1 MQLAERIAQLSN
13 YLEGGL
19 YERQQA
25 IRLCLLATLSG
36 ESVFLLGP
44 PGIAKSLIA
53 RRMKYAFRQAN
64 AFEYLM
70 TRFSTPEE
78 IFGPLSIQA
87 LKDEGRY
94 ERLTKGYLPDAE
106 VVFLDEIWKAGPAI
120 LNTLLT
126 AINERKFRNGDEE
139 KNIPMRLLV
148 TASNELP
155 DADNSLEALFDRM
168 LLRIWLD
175 KVQEKQ
181 NFRALLTGKSQKEE
195 NLVPDHLKIS
205 EEEYCEWQKE
215 IPKVSLP
222 DHCFELIYQ
231 LRQQIDATEKNLYVS
246 DRRWKKAVYLLQAS
260 AFFNGRNSVSPLDI
274 VLLKDCLW
282 HDMQSMNLLPQLLKS
297 LVQEDGWQQRKF
309 TREIEQVYQQWMS
322 STQDQNN
329 QDAFKVLKNNA
340 MFARKASYVLPENI
354 SEGRVTL
361 FLHRPLQLHNMKVTF
376 ITTEKKSLVNFL
388 NKGTTLSAHL
398 NGIGFAQELAAEV
411 NNLNQ
416 IQLLDVSHQASTLYL
431 QDKSAATAPTTNNK
445 EWLDKLDAI
454 QNEVQGAKY
463 QFEKQQPN
471 LFIEAHWLADV
482 EESFIKLSDKLTQLR
497 QQIMGKVAN
506 SL

>member
-1 MQLAERIAQLSN
+1 MPLAERIAQLSN
-13 YLEGGL
+13 YLESGL

-53 RRMKYAFRQAN
+53 RRMKYAFHQAN

-94 ERLTKGYLPDAE
+94 QRLTKGYLPDAE

-126 AINERKFRNGDEE
+126 AINERKFRNGDDESI
-139 KNIPMRLLV
+139 IPMRLLV

-168 LLRIWLD
+168 LVRIWLD
-175 KVQEKQ
+175 KVHEKQ
-181 NFRALLTGKSQKEE
+181 NFRALLINKTPKDES
-195 NLVPDHLKIS
+195 LVPEHLKITN
-205 EEEYCEWQKE
+205 EEYEEWQKQ
-215 IPKVSLP
+215 IPKILLP

-231 LRQQIDATEKNLYVS
+231 LRQQIDAADKQIYVS

-260 AFFNGRNSVSPLDI
+260 AFFNGRDTISPLDI

-282 HDMQSMNLLPQLLKS
+282 HDMESMNILPKLIKTILE
-297 LVQEDGWQQRKF
+297 EDGWQQRKLLH
-309 TREIEQVYQQWMS
+309 EMELLYQDWIT
-322 STQDQNN
+322 STQDQHN
-329 QDAFKVLKNNA
+329 QNALKVNKSNT
-340 MFARKASYVLPENI
+340 MFVRKPSYTLPDSI
-354 SEGRVTL
+354 HEGRLTL
-361 FLHRPLQLHNMKVTF
+361 FLHKPLQLHDIKVTF
-376 ITTEKKSLVNFL
+376 ITTDKKSLTHFL
-388 NKGTTLSAHL
+388 TKGETLSAHL
-398 NGIGFAQELAAEV
+398 NGIGFAQEIAAEI

-431 QDKSAATAPTTNNK
+431 QEHTAIVNRIDNK
-445 EWLDKLDAI
+445 EWLDKIDKI
-454 QNEVQGAKY
+454 QTDIQSMRY

-471 LFIEAHWLADV
+471 LFIEANWLADV
-482 EESFIKLSDKLTQLR
+482 EASLIKLTERLIQLR
-497 QQIMGKVAN
+497 NQITGKVVE
-506 SL
+506 

>member
-181 NFRALLTGKSQKEE
+181 NFRALLTGKSQQEE

-205 EEEYCEWQKE
+205 EEEYREWQKE

-329 QDAFKVLKNNA
+329 QGAFKVLKNNA

-354 SEGRVTL
+354 GEGRVTL

-431 QDKSAATAPTTNNK
+431 QDKNPTAAPTTNNK

-454 QNEVQGAKY
+454 QNEIQGAKY

>member
-13 YLEGGL
+13 YLESGL
-19 YERQQA
+19 YERQHA

-53 RRMKYAFRQAN
+53 RRMKYAFRHAN

-94 ERLTKGYLPDAE
+94 QRLTKGYLPDSE

-126 AINERKFRNGDEE
+126 AINERKFRNGEGE
-139 KNIPMRLLV
+139 TAIPMRLLV

-168 LLRIWLD
+168 LIRIWLD

-181 NFRALLTGKSQKEE
+181 NFRALLTGKSPQDES
-195 NLVPDHLKIS
+195 LVPEHLKIS
-205 EEEYCEWQKE
+205 DEEYYEWQLE
-215 IPKVSLP
+215 IPKIMLP

-231 LRQQIDATEKNLYVS
+231 LRQQLDATEKNLYVS

-260 AFFNGRNSVSPLDI
+260 AFFNGRNAVSPLDI
-274 VLLKDCLW
+274 ILLKDCLW
-282 HDMQSMNLLPQLLKS
+282 HDIQSMNILPQLLKS
-297 LVQEDGWQQRKF
+297 ILEEDGWQQRKLS
-309 TREIEQVYQQWMS
+309 RELEQLYQEWTS

-329 QDAFKVLKNNA
+329 QNAFKVNKSTT
-340 MFARKASYVLPENI
+340 MFGRRPSYTLPEEI
-354 SEGRVTL
+354 KEGRLTL
-361 FLHRPLQLHNMKVTF
+361 FLHKPLQLHDMKVTF
-376 ITTEKKSLVNFL
+376 ITTDKKLLTNFL
-388 NKGTTLSAHL
+388 AKGTTLSAHL
-398 NGIGFAQELAAEV
+398 NGIGFAQEIAAEIS
-411 NNLNQ
+411 NLNQ
-416 IQLLDVSHQASTLYL
+416 IQLLDVSHQPSTLYL
-431 QDKSAATAPTTNNK
+431 QEQKATVEKIENK
-445 EWLDKLDAI
+445 NWLDKLDNI
-454 QNEVQGAKY
+454 QNEIQSARY

-471 LFIEAHWLADV
+471 LFIDPSWMAGIDG
-482 EESFIKLSDKLTQLR
+482 SFIKLTEKLTQLR
-497 QQIMGKVAN
+497 NQITGKVVD
-506 SL
+506 

>member
-1 MQLAERIAQLSN
+1 MQIAERIAQLSN
-13 YLEGGL
+13 YLESGL
-19 YERQQA
+19 YERQQV
-25 IRLCLLATLSG
+25 IRLCLLATLCG

-53 RRMKYAFRQAN
+53 RRMKFAFHHAN

-94 ERLTKGYLPDAE
+94 ERLTKGYLPNAE

-139 KNIPMRLLV
+139 TSIPMRLLV

-168 LLRIWLD
+168 LVRIWLD

-181 NFRALLTGKSQKEE
+181 NFRALLTSKSSFNET
-195 NLVPDHLKIS
+195 LMPDHLKITDD
-205 EEEYCEWQKE
+205 EYHQWQKD
-215 IPKVSLP
+215 IPKVMLP

-231 LRQQIDATEKNLYVS
+231 LREQLDSTDKNLYVS

-260 AFFNGRNSVSPLDI
+260 AFFNGRDTVSPLDI

-282 HDMQSMNLLPQLLKS
+282 HDMQSMNTLPNLLKS
-297 LVQEDGWQQRKF
+297 ILQEDGWQQRKIG
-309 TREIEQVYQQWMS
+309 RELEQIYLQWMS
-322 STQDQNN
+322 STQDKNN
-329 QDAFKVLKNNA
+329 QDAFKVSKNNA
-340 MFARKASYVLPENI
+340 MFARKTSYLLPENI
-354 SEGRVTL
+354 AEGKITF

-376 ITTEKKSLVNFL
+376 ITTDTKALSTFL
-388 NKGTTLSAHL
+388 NKGTTLSVHL
-398 NGIGFAQELAAEV
+398 NGIGFALEITAEV

-416 IQLLDVSHQASTLYL
+416 IQLLDISHQSSTLYI
-431 QDKSAATAPTTNNK
+431 QEKSTTVTDST
-445 EWLDKLDAI
+445 EWIDKLDKI
-454 QNEVQGAKY
+454 QNEIQSARY

-471 LFIEAHWLADV
+471 LFIEAHWLAGI
-482 EESFIKLSDKLTQLR
+482 EESFIRLSDKLIQLR
-497 QQIMGKVAN
+497 NQISGKVAE
-506 SL
+506 

>member
-13 YLEGGL
+13 YLESGL

-53 RRMKYAFRQAN
+53 RRMKYAFRRAN

-94 ERLTKGYLPDAE
+94 QRLTKGYLPDAE

-126 AINERKFRNGDEE
+126 AINERKFRNGDNEST
-139 KNIPMRLLV
+139 IPMRLLV
-148 TASNELP
+148 TASNELS

-168 LLRIWLD
+168 LVRIWLD
-175 KVQEKQ
+175 KVHEKQ
-181 NFRALLTGKSQKEE
+181 NFRSLLTGKSPQEE
-195 NLVPDHLKIS
+195 SLVPEHLKIS
-205 EEEYCEWQKE
+205 DEEYLQWQQL
-215 IPKVSLP
+215 IPTITLP

-231 LRQQIDATEKNLYVS
+231 LRQQLDATDKHLYVS

-260 AFFNGRNSVSPLDI
+260 AFFNGRSAVSPLDI
-274 VLLKDCLW
+274 ILLKDCLW
-282 HDMQSMNLLPQLLKS
+282 HDMQSMNALPKLLTTLL
-297 LVQEDGWQQRKF
+297 EEEGWQQRKLM
-309 TREIEQVYQQWMS
+309 REMALLYQDWTS
-322 STQDQNN
+322 ATQDQNN
-329 QDAFKVLKNNA
+329 QHAFKVTKSTA
-340 MFARKASYVLPENI
+340 MFARRPSYALPENI
-354 SEGRVTL
+354 KEGRLTL
-361 FLHRPLQLHNMKVTF
+361 FLHKPLQLHDMKVTF
-376 ITTEKKSLVNFL
+376 VTTDKKLITNFL
-388 NKGTTLSAHL
+388 TKGATLSAHL
-398 NGIGFAQELAAEV
+398 NGIGFAQEIAAEI

-416 IQLLDVSHQASTLYL
+416 IQLLDVSHQTSTLYL
-431 QDKSAATAPTTNNK
+431 QEQATNIPQTDNK
-445 EWLDKLDAI
+445 PWLDKVDHI
-454 QNEVQGAKY
+454 QAQIQAARY
-463 QFEKQQPN
+463 QFENQQPN
-471 LFIEAHWLADV
+471 LFIETSWLADI
-482 EESFIKLSDKLTQLR
+482 ERSFISLTEKLTQLR
-497 QQIMGKVAN
+497 NQINGKVAD
-506 SL
+506 